1 MQKAQ
6 PLVHPRDLPP
16 PKLNGSFQDHLC
28 KSCWPHSPPRTLP
41 SSHPG
46 ARHPGWGFISQ
57 FHIPSQA
64 SSSRCPNFPSCLC
77 YSPPSCSCSLLYS
90 CTLDSHAWASMQ
102 TATAVYPYLSLEDSG
117 QQRDILWASGKESH
131 TSYPVSQEAH
141 SSLKSHLCLCTH
153 RHDHTYHTVVH
164 ITVIY
169 MYAYRYKT
177 SVSILIHL
185 YLPTYRHVSNTTIFI
200 YTCIHACT

>member
-28 KSCWPHSPPRTLP
+28 KSCWPHSPPRTLL

-90 CTLDSHAWASMQ
+90 CTLDSHADSHSCIPIPEPGGQWAAKRH
-102 TATAVYPYLSLEDSG
+102 TLGLWKRVPYFISG
-117 QQRDILWASGKESH
+117 LPRGPFLPKVTFMFMH
-131 TSYPVSQEAH
+131 T
-141 SSLKSHLCLCTH
+141 
-153 RHDHTYHTVVH
+153 
-164 ITVIY
+164 
-169 MYAYRYKT
+169 
-177 SVSILIHL
+177 
-185 YLPTYRHVSNTTIFI
+185 
-200 YTCIHACT
+200 